1 MFVVDWERGRAKKD
15 DKIAKKICM
24 YLPNNNDRHKDQIRK
39 IEINNNNNQIKLLHE
54 IVKRKETTSCHSL
67 CWSKLD
73 KTVRMAN

>member
-1 MFVVDWERGRAKKD
+1 MFVVDWERGRDKKD
-15 DKIAKKICM
+15 DKISKKIYM

-39 IEINNNNNQIKLLHE
+39 IEINNNNHQIKLLHE